1 MLTYPLSRPQY
12 LLGKVLFNV
21 GVAAAQA
28 AVTVALSTVLFG
40 VDVRA
45 ARVPL
50 LLLATIVAT
59 AGWFFFYAIFA
70 LRIRRNDVFNTV
82 TSAFYFFFL
91 FASSM
96 FYPIDPLPRVV
107 QVIAL
112 ANPITWHVDV
122 LRYLTIGLGSP
133 ATIALEAA
141 AFTVFTFVSFGGA
154 LRSLEKEG

>member
-70 LRIRRNDVFNTV
+70 LRIRRNDVF
-82 TSAFYFFFL
+82 
-91 FASSM
+91 
-96 FYPIDPLPRVV
+96 
-107 QVIAL
+107 
-112 ANPITWHVDV
+112 
-122 LRYLTIGLGSP
+122 
-133 ATIALEAA
+133 
-141 AFTVFTFVSFGGA
+141 
-154 LRSLEKEG
+154 K

>member
-1 MLTYPLSRPQY
+1 MSTHAL
-12 LLGKVLFNV
+12 
-21 GVAAAQA
+21 A
-28 AVTVALSTVLFG
+28 AVM
-40 VDVRA
+40 VREGKI
-45 ARVPL
+45 RTTNFTMIFRDLV
-50 LLLATIVAT
+50 
-59 AGWFFFYAIFA
+59 YAIFA

-96 FYPIDPLPRVV
+96 FYPIDPLPRVF

-154 LRSLEKEG
+154 HLFVVIAWDLIPPDGLALELQCGGSSFGPLDAASPRVYNM